1 LPEPWQPGNIAL
13 VDVGVRPVRL
23 GDEADI
29 QANCKTEATIEQVRE
44 QVRWTAAE
52 HRFRWLAHFVA
63 EYEGAVV
70 GTVMLFPAGSHP
82 VLGPDGL
89 TLCPGPQGGQPL
101 VGRLDDY
108 VVASQLWRRG
118 IGTRLT
124 ERVVEEARQWGLVR
138 LETSSANP
146 AAIAAFDHQG
156 FRQHGSLPLPPGTP
170 VQWHGGSVEVLFHMD
185 FG

>member
-1 LPEPWQPGNIAL
+1 LPAGRRPGSIDP
-13 VDVGVRPVRL
+13 VDVIVRPARL
-23 GDEADI
+23 GDEVGI
-29 QANCKTEATIEQVRE
+29 QANCKTAATVEQVRE
-44 QVRWTAAE
+44 QIRWTTAE

-82 VLGPDGL
+82 VRGPDGL
-89 TLCPGPQGGQPL
+89 TLCPGPQGGHPL

-108 VVASQLWRRG
+108 VVASQFWRRG

-124 ERVVEEARQWGLVR
+124 GRVVEEARRWGLVR

-146 AAIAAFDHQG
+146 AAIAAFQRQG
-156 FRQHGSLPLPPGTP
+156 FCQHCSLALPPGTP
-170 VQWHGGSVEVLFHMD
+170 PQWHGGSVEVFFHMD
-185 FG
+185 LA